1 MTDLDALRDES
12 YTGANRCW
20 PCTVVNL
27 VLLGTFVL
35 LLRVRERTVASLVVG
50 TLGVVV
56 VYLRGYLVPYTPRFA
71 PQLVAAS
78 PLPDDLFHE
87 DPDTD
92 GAGSFAD
99 DVELDGEQVL
109 AELLEAG
116 VVVADDE
123 MLYVADDVDADW
135 HERMA
140 QLANRSLDGLAAEV
154 RRTLAH
160 VEDADALVADDREWV
175 TVGAEHDLVAR
186 PLAIAELAAYE
197 VLDGRLDDQ
206 RLRLAAAESFRM
218 FLDDCPAC
226 GMALRASSEVSCC
239 GGYTTPRESP
249 RETLV
254 CPSCRQRLYT
264 FPAE

>member
-27 VLLGTFVL
+27 VVLSVFVL

-50 TLGVVV
+50 TLGLVV

-71 PQLVAAS
+71 PPLVAAS
-78 PLPDDLFHE
+78 PLPDDLFHG
-87 DPDTD
+87 DLDADD
-92 GAGSFAD
+92 GGSFAD
-99 DVELDGEQVL
+99 DVTLDGERVL
-109 AELLEAG
+109 GDLLEAG

-123 MLYVADDVDADW
+123 MLFLSDDVDADW
-135 HERMA
+135 HERMD
-140 QLANRSLDGLAAEV
+140 QLADRSLDDLAVEV

-160 VEDADALVADDREWV
+160 VEDADSLVADDREWV
-175 TVGAEHDLVAR
+175 VVGAADDLVAR

-218 FLDDCPAC
+218 FLEDCPAC
-226 GMALRASSEVSCC
+226 GTELRESSGVSCC
-239 GGYTTPRESP
+239 GGYTAPRESP

-254 CPSCRQRLYT
+254 CPSCKQRLYT